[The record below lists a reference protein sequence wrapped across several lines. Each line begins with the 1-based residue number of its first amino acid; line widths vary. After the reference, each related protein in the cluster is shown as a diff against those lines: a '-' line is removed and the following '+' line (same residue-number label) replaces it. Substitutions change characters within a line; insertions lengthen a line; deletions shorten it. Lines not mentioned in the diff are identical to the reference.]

1 MSIVTFAKMYGVWT
15 FFYFP
20 ARTWRIPSISIP
32 QCFLSMIEG
41 LKVKGSCGGLL
52 QGKKKK
58 PEWAAIKLPLPPS
71 VFSPPSDD
79 KTRRASDG
87 PGLEISRVRVGLI
100 FTFLALLA
108 RLFWPKNAFTLR
120 SGLCPTPSLPC
131 AVVPP
136 PPTAMEPSIRL
147 PPPPFLLL
155 FADDRIMKRGKSRN
169 GGNIEWKVNPTVQ
182 EEKKWVKSKRGTQD
196 QKKERVSA
204 SGKNYAEKKS
214 Y

>member
-1 MSIVTFAKMYGVWT
+1 MDGRKAFLAFKIHFNRLIQRPILCAKITAIDTKWI
-15 FFYFP
+15 FWHFYCYFSKNVRCVNILYFL

-79 KTRRASDG
+79 KTRRASNG

-100 FTFLALLA
+100 FTFSALLA

-155 FADDRIMKRGKSRN
+155 YCWWQDNEEGK
-169 GGNIEWKVNPTVQ
+169 E
-182 EEKKWVKSKRGTQD
+182 
-196 QKKERVSA
+196 
-204 SGKNYAEKKS
+204 
-214 Y
+214 